1 MKKYLFL
8 AAIVCTAVIV
18 LSNCHTQK
26 KSTTTTTTPS
36 TNTAPSTPKVAYS
49 ANVKSV
55 VETNCSPCHFPAKNG
70 NKKPLDTYEN
80 LKANIDDVI
89 RRVQL
94 NPTDMGF
101 MPFKHPKLSD
111 STIAILTQWRDA
123 GMPE

>member
-8 AAIVCTAVIV
+8 AAIVCTAVI
-18 LSNCHTQK
+18 LFSNCHTQK
-26 KSTTTTTTPS
+26 KSTTSTTT
-36 TNTAPSTPKVAYS
+36 TNTAPTTAKVAYS

-55 VETNCSPCHFPAKNG
+55 VETNCSPCHFPSKGG
-70 NKKPLDTYEN
+70 NKKPLDSYDN
-80 LKANIDDVI
+80 LKGSIDDVI

-101 MPFKHPKLSD
+101 MPFKHQKLSD
-111 STIAILTQWRDA
+111 TTIAILTQWRDA

>member
-26 KSTTTTTTPS
+26 KSTTSTTTTP
-36 TNTAPSTPKVAYS
+36 TNTAPSTAKVAYA

-55 VETNCSPCHFPAKNG
+55 VETNCSPCHFPAKGG
-70 NKKPLDTYEN
+70 NKKPLDSYDN
-80 LKANIDDVI
+80 LKGSIDDVI

-101 MPFKHPKLSD
+101 MPFKHSKLSD

>member
-26 KSTTTTTTPS
+26 KSTTSTATT
-36 TNTAPSTPKVAYS
+36 TNTAPSTATVAYS
-49 ANVKSV
+49 ANVKSI
-55 VETNCSPCHFPAKNG
+55 VETNCSPCHFPAKGG
-70 NKKPLDTYEN
+70 NKKPLDSYEN
-80 LKANIDDVI
+80 LKGSIDDAL

-101 MPFKHPKLSD
+101 MPFKHAKLSD